1 MNIIKDITDQRYK
14 EITESSFTPFKM
26 RLDWSQK
33 IKDGQNT
40 IQLFITKNFDLN
52 INEYHLL
59 VGIAKDS
66 NYLVFSYLCEQPP
79 TFVISD
85 LCHIIVNNIQH
96 HGNNTYLVNQY
107 LNGSGYKNLEHI
119 VMDIFTQEMGNKIG
133 QNYLTDTAILF
144 NDYSYLI
151 QKALTDIQS
160 TLNGIDLKEESD
172 QNFFFFLLTVE
183 ESIKKLNQE
192 FMYLYFCF
200 YKMSDEAHVNKIS
213 WAPILSGLRRNYFQ
227 RIHHHINALKA
238 SLITQK
244 AMDTNSETV
253 ESVSIQLEHL
263 LKNLELFQR
272 KESYIGLASQSAA
285 PQLAKN
291 SLEAGE

>member
-1 MNIIKDITDQRYK
+1 MTIIKDITDQRYK

-26 RLDWSQK
+26 RQDWSQK
-33 IKDGQNT
+33 LKDGHST

-52 INEYHLL
+52 LNEYHLL

-66 NYLVFSYLCEQPP
+66 HYLIFSYLCEQPP

-85 LCHIIVNNIQH
+85 ICHIIASNIQH

-107 LNGSGYKNLEHI
+107 LNGSGYKNLDHI

-133 QNYLTDTAILF
+133 QNYISNTAILF

-160 TLNGIDLKEESD
+160 TLNGIDLKEEAD

-200 YKMSDEAHVNKIS
+200 FKMADEDHVNKIS
-213 WAPILSGLRRNYFQ
+213 WAPMLSGLRRDYFQ
-227 RIHHHINALKA
+227 RIDHHINALKVSLA
-238 SLITQK
+238 SQTE
-244 AMDTNSETV
+244 MDTGSAAV

-272 KESYIGLASQSAA
+272 KESYLGLSPQTAATSQI
-285 PQLAKN
+285 KN
-291 SLEAGE
+291 LLEAGE